1 MSKAIIDKV
10 DSAMIV
16 RAAAPEDLKLVA
28 ALSQQSF
35 TVPTHSI
42 DVFKNRRGKFNR
54 VRLWVQLDL
63 SNGYMTELFLTDEY
77 GSPLDV
83 NTIEGKDLS
92 AVVEDIPKML
102 VKAEKPEEKIEQ
114 SGTPIVKFKITL

>member
-10 DSAMIV
+10 DSAMII
-16 RAAAPEDLKLVA
+16 RSAAPEDLQLVA

-63 SNGYMTELFLTDEY
+63 SNGYVSELFLTDEY
-77 GSPLDV
+77 GSPLEV
-83 NTIEGKDLS
+83 NIIEGKDIS
-92 AVVEDIPKML
+92 AVVEDI
-102 VKAEKPEEKIEQ
+102 AEKLVRPEKSETSLGSPLK
-114 SGTPIVKFKITL
+114 

>member
-92 AVVEDIPKML
+92 AVVDIPKML